1 MIHKTRSI
9 IFGVCSLFLIAQAT
23 EKQDEF
29 VFAKPG
35 HQKKL
40 SQSVLKEKIGTT
52 TQELFDGTTL
62 FGQTIGDVEIALSHA
77 QCQCVTCKAHA
88 HEALKKI
95 MESCA
100 ACNRACGELHKK
112 LAVMQ
117 RKCSAIGEKLID
129 NEKPFKHA
137 SKAMLEST
145 LSVLSTTHQK
155 LQQGVDKLH
164 TMLPA
169 FATAASERVHESIQ
183 RVAQELQSLDHM
195 MGGASSAFTTDE
207 CLKNT

>member
-1 MIHKTRSI
+1 MMHKTRSI
-9 IFGVCSLFLIAQAT
+9 IFGACSLVLFAQPT

-29 VFAKPG
+29 VLAKPG

-40 SQSVLKEKIGTT
+40 SQAVLKEKIGTT

-62 FGQTIGDVEIALSHA
+62 FGQTIGDVEIALSKM
-77 QCQCVTCKAHA
+77 QCHCIACK
-88 HEALKKI
+88 ESVQESFKKVI
-95 MESCA
+95 ETCA

-129 NEKPFKHA
+129 NERPFKHA

-145 LSVLSTTHQK
+145 LSVLSTTHQR
-155 LQQGVDKLH
+155 LQHGVGSLH
-164 TMLPA
+164 VMLPTL
-169 FATAASERVHESIQ
+169 TAVAHDRVHEAIQ
-183 RVAQELQSLDHM
+183 RVAQELQALDHM